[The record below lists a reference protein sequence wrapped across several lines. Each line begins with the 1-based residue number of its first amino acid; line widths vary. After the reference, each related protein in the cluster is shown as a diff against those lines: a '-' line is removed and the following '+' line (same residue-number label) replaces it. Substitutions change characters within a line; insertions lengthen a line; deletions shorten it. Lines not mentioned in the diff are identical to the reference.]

1 MITPYHAK
9 YFANELTKRCPSN
22 SIEKLASSLAD
33 AQVDLNPHQIEAALF
48 AFRSPLS
55 KGAILADE
63 VGLGK
68 TVEAGIVIA
77 QRWAERQ
84 RRILIIT
91 PANLRKQ
98 WSQELA
104 DKFFLQSTI
113 LEAKSFNQEIAR
125 GNLNP
130 FILPNIVLCSYQF
143 ARTKEPYV
151 KQVPWDLVVID
162 EAHRLRNV
170 YKPQNKIANA
180 LKNALQHAPK
190 ILLTATPLQNSLLEL
205 FGLVS
210 IVDDFVFGDIKS
222 FRSQFG
228 KLTGDDNF
236 TELKQRLKP
245 VCIRTLRRQVLE
257 YINYTNRI
265 AIVQEFVPHQDE
277 QRLYDLVSEYLQREE
292 LFALPK
298 SQRKLM
304 TLILRKLLASSTF
317 AISAT
322 LNTLAE
328 RLEATLSQAT
338 AKLEPEDAIAQDYE
352 ALDELSDEWEEDEE
366 EDSNDQPT
374 KKQLD
379 REEIQLI
386 KDEIAALKEFMTL
399 ATSITKNS
407 KGQSL
412 LTALRRGFTEQEKT
426 GAPQKAL
433 IFTESRRTQEYLLR
447 LLQEAGYGEKIVLFN
462 GTNNDPI
469 SNRIYEAWLK
479 KHEGTDRIT
488 GSPTSDKRAAL
499 VEYFRDEAVI
509 MIATEA
515 AAEGVNL
522 QFCSLVVNYDLPWN
536 PQRVEQRIGRCHRYG
551 QKFDVVVVNFL
562 NKNNEAD
569 QRVYNL
575 LAEKFKLFD
584 GVFGASDEVLGT
596 ISSGVDFEKRIAE
609 IYQRCRSP
617 EEIKRSFDELQQ
629 EMDQEITGRL
639 TDTRQKLLENFDEE
653 VHEKLRIRLD
663 ESKVVLSKYENWLW
677 QITRFYLNGFAEF
690 GDDEHSFVL
699 AKNPFPEEVIHPGPY
714 RVGKNV
720 EDVNLYRLGHPL
732 AQKIVSACASK
743 EVPQAELNFSYS
755 DSPVKITIIDPLIGK
770 SGWLKAQRVTVTTFE
785 AEDYVLLSAIT
796 EDGQTLDDDQC
807 RRMFSIGARV
817 HTPTVTIPTD
827 KAEKLNNILTSRE
840 LEIFDELSSR
850 NASFFENEIIKLDS
864 WAADVKS
871 ALENEIKEL
880 DKQIREFKK
889 EASLAGE
896 LEKKIELHRSV
907 KELEKARH
915 ERRKSLFEAQDQI
928 DEKKEQLLS
937 STEQR
942 LQQHVNREDIF
953 TIRWSID

>member
-1 MITPYHAK
+1 MLTAYHAK
-9 YFANELTKRCPSN
+9 YFANELTRRCPSS

-77 QRWAERQ
+77 QKWAERH

-104 DKFFLQSTI
+104 DKFFLPTTI
-113 LEAKSFNQEIAR
+113 LEAKSFNQTIKT

-130 FILPNIVLCSYQF
+130 FLTSEIILCSYQF
-143 ARTKEPYV
+143 ARSKEPYIS
-151 KQVPWDLVVID
+151 QVPWDLVVID

-170 YKPQNKIANA
+170 YKPNNKIANS
-180 LKNALQHAPK
+180 LKTALQNAPK

-210 IVDDFVFGDIKS
+210 IVDDYVFGDIKS

-228 KLTGDDNF
+228 KLTGDDNLS
-236 TELKQRLKP
+236 ELRQRLKP

-265 AIVQEFVPHQDE
+265 AIVEEFVPRQDE
-277 QRLYDLVSEYLQREE
+277 QRLYDLVSDYLQRDE

-317 AISAT
+317 AIAGTLTGLAARLGAT
-322 LNTLAE
+322 IQKKNQSDLQDELIE
-328 RLEATLSQAT
+328 
-338 AKLEPEDAIAQDYE
+338 DYE
-352 ALDELSDEWEEDEE
+352 SLEETSDEWDEE
-366 EDSNDQPT
+366 GQSDTESSDSNQPIDKET
-374 KKQLD
+374 
-379 REEIQLI
+379 EEKIR
-386 KDEIAALKEFMTL
+386 DEIKSLNEFAALAK
-399 ATSITKNS
+399 SITQNS
-407 KGQSL
+407 KGQAL
-412 LTALRRGFTEQEKT
+412 LTALRRGFTEQQST
-426 GAPQKAL
+426 GASQKAL

-447 LLQEAGYGEKIVLFN
+447 LLQETEYGDKVVLFN
-462 GTNNDPI
+462 GTNNDPL
-469 SNRIYEAWLK
+469 SKRIYDDWLK
-479 KHEGTDRIT
+479 IHQGTDRIT
-488 GSPTSDKRAAL
+488 GSPSADKRAAL
-499 VEYFRDEAVI
+499 VEYFRDHAVI

-522 QFCSLVVNYDLPWN
+522 QFCSLVVNFDLPWN

-551 QKFDVVVVNFL
+551 QKYDVVVVNFL

-575 LAEKFKLFD
+575 LAQKFKLFD

-596 ISSGVDFEKRIAE
+596 IGSGVDFEKRIAE
-609 IYQRCRSP
+609 IYQRCRTP
-617 EEIKRSFDELQQ
+617 KEIQSSFDALQN
-629 EMDQEITGRL
+629 EMDQEIAGRL
-639 TDTRQKLLENFDEE
+639 SDTRQKLLENFDEE

-677 QITRFYLNGFAEF
+677 QITRYYLNGFAQF
-690 GDDEHSFVL
+690 GGDEHSFVL
-699 AKNPFPEEVIHPGPY
+699 AKNPFPDETIHPGPY

-720 EDVNLYRLGHPL
+720 EDANLYRLGHPL
-732 AQKIVSACASK
+732 AQRIVKACAAS
-743 EVPQAELNFSYS
+743 EVSSADLRFSYS
-755 DSPVKITIIDPLIGK
+755 DSNVKISILDGLRGK
-770 SGWLKAQRVTVTTFE
+770 SGWLKVVRLTVTTFE
-785 AEDYVLLSAIT
+785 AEDYVLLSGIT
-796 EDGQTLDDDQC
+796 DKGDSLDEDQC
-807 RRMFSIGARV
+807 RRLFSL
-817 HTPTVTIPTD
+817 
-827 KAEKLNNILTSRE
+827 KADVVNQSAEINSSTQEALSNLLRQKES
-840 LEIFDELSSR
+840 EIFEDLTER
-850 NASFFENEIIKLDS
+850 NAAFFENEMLKLDA

-871 ALENEIKEL
+871 ALEDEIKEL
-880 DKQIREFKK
+880 DKQIREQKK
-889 EASLAGE
+889 EAALIGD
-896 LEKKIELHRSV
+896 LEQKIERHRKI
-907 KELEKARH
+907 KELERSRH

-928 DEKKEQLLS
+928 DARKEELLS
-937 STEQR
+937 STEER
-942 LQQHVNREDIF
+942 LKQHISRDEIF
-953 TIRWSID
+953 TVRWRLD